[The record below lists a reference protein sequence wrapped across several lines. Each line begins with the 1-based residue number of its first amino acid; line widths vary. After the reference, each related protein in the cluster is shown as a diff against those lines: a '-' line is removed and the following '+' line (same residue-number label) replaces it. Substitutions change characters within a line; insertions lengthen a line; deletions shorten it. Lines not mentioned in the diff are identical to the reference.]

1 MYWYRPKADPKCQG
15 NGQRSGCS
23 KQGPTL
29 LWIFYM
35 IFIIICK
42 NMFLFLFWMWFEHL
56 LIVDALELIYS
67 HANDVTLIV
76 GDSVYNP
83 ITGEL
88 NIGQTDPSATSP
100 NTRLSGGRL
109 SGGRARGTAACY
121 SALTRSHAAPAATV
135 VVFYPECC
143 VCCCSVDWIR

>member
-1 MYWYRPKADPKCQG
+1 M
-15 NGQRSGCS
+15 
-23 KQGPTL
+23 
-29 LWIFYM
+29 
-35 IFIIICK
+35 
-42 NMFLFLFWMWFEHL
+42 
-56 LIVDALELIYS
+56 DASELIFS

-88 NIGQTDPSATSP
+88 NIGQTDPATSP

-109 SGGRARGTAACY
+109 SGGGRARGTAACY

-135 VVFYPECC
+135 VVFFYPECC
-143 VCCCSVDWIR
+143 VCLLL

>member
-1 MYWYRPKADPKCQG
+1 M
-15 NGQRSGCS
+15 
-23 KQGPTL
+23 
-29 LWIFYM
+29 
-35 IFIIICK
+35 
-42 NMFLFLFWMWFEHL
+42 
-56 LIVDALELIYS
+56 DASELIFL

-88 NIGQTDPSATSP
+88 NIGQTDPATSP
-100 NTRLSGGRL
+100 NTRLSSGRL

-135 VVFYPECC
+135 VVFFTPSAVS
-143 VCCCSVDWIR
+143 VCCCSVDLIQ